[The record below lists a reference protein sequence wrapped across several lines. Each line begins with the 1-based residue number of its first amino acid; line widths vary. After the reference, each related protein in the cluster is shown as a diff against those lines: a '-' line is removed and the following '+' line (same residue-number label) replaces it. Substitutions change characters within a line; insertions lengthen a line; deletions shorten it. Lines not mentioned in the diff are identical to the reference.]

1 LDRFGTVLEQFLDR
15 FLDRFGLYPPK
26 IWIATKATMATR
38 QVKNYAEWL
47 GLDPKD
53 RWIRGW
59 ILARVIAVISNELT
73 PLIECIIP
81 PQKKNSTILYNYY
94 KGHNSGLARKETV
107 VIINFSHRFV
117 QIVSEFSV
125 VFTLTPQE
133 DTDLM
138 YLAREGLKAPLAEG
152 WKPCTLEK
160 NPEKSMAYGHLCGHL
175 LISHGVTDGVL

>member
-1 LDRFGTVLEQFLDR
+1 MDRFGTVLEQFLDR

-81 PQKKNSTILYNYY
+81 PPKKKQYY
-94 KGHNSGLARKETV
+94 
-107 VIINFSHRFV
+107 II
-117 QIVSEFSV
+117 
-125 VFTLTPQE
+125 
-133 DTDLM
+133 
-138 YLAREGLKAPLAEG
+138 
-152 WKPCTLEK
+152 
-160 NPEKSMAYGHLCGHL
+160 
-175 LISHGVTDGVL
+175 